1 MHTPASRSRRGPQ
14 GTAPKRASIQRSHTR
29 QADSATQR
37 RRPDTANLSAAEV
50 LQLQRTV
57 GNQSTQ
63 QVLAAAKGQQPD
75 QKNAPDAASRISQED
90 VKYELIAHSFA
101 YKTVIPDSAKRLLQ
115 QWGYEGEWLGA
126 YDDQATGFFVGLL
139 EPSAAGKQAG
149 RLPILAFRGTDDML
163 GDLVADTDPIA
174 VGYEQFQANKAH
186 VAQMIKTAGGKV
198 DAVGHSLGGAL
209 AQHAAV
215 TFPSEINRVVTF
227 QAPGVTVAQ
236 AAQFAK
242 LKKRPSVT
250 HHIAKGDMVDLAGV
264 GHLSG
269 EVYKHSPA
277 GKGVIG
283 AHVSYLLSAPE
294 FKKHHEALGLNT
306 DQDWNDMK
314 VSQENRT
321 TAEKPVERHEKYPH
335 KVKGMMAET
344 ARTGI
349 GLGLLPLRALMSLSS
364 ATIDLFREA
373 NADIHE
379 LATKGNAAFKDLSAE
394 KRSFMLYR
402 LCQGR
407 TGGEDEKTLL
417 TILQASVANGD
428 VARVI
433 QLAGPSQIYYALDGS
448 NYATLRSIYN
458 QHYYKHA
465 AVSDLKALV
474 DHCLGGLTERW
485 EEMLADLL
493 VARSQDGRQLIEM
506 VGSGDYNKGLRK
518 ILRALD
524 GKERR
529 AVAAHYSYDQESQDM
544 KGAASG
550 AH

>member
-1 MHTPASRSRRGPQ
+1 MHSSASRSRRGPQ
-14 GTAPKRASIQRSHTR
+14 GTAPKRSSIQRSHTR
-29 QADSATQR
+29 QADSAVHTR
-37 RRPDTANLSAAEV
+37 LPNSASLSAADV

-57 GNQSTQ
+57 GNQTTQ
-63 QVLAAAKGQQPD
+63 QALKGQQPG
-75 QKNAPDAASRISQED
+75 QQNGQDAASRISQQD
-90 VKYELIAHSFA
+90 VQYELIAHSLA

-126 YDDQATGFFVGLL
+126 YDDQATGFFAGLL

-149 RLPILAFRGTDDML
+149 RLPILAFRGTDDKL

-227 QAPGVTVAQ
+227 QAPGVTAAQ
-236 AAQFAK
+236 AAKFAK
-242 LKKRPSVT
+242 LKRRPSVT

-269 EVYKHSPA
+269 EVYKHHPA
-277 GKGVIG
+277 DKGVLG
-283 AHVSYLLSAPE
+283 AHVSFLLSAPE

-306 DQDWNDMK
+306 DQDWDDMK
-314 VSQENRT
+314 VSKENRV
-321 TAEKPVERHEKYPH
+321 TAEKPTERHESYPH
-335 KVKGMMAET
+335 KIKGMMVET

-364 ATIDLFREA
+364 VTIDLFREA

-379 LATKGNAAFKDLSAE
+379 LATKGNAAFKDLSAA
-394 KRSFMLYR
+394 KRSFMVYR

-407 TGGEDEKTLL
+407 TGGEDEKTIL

-428 VARVI
+428 VAQVI

-448 NYATLRSIYN
+448 SYTALRSIYN

-465 AVSDLKALV
+465 SISDLKALV

-485 EEMLADLL
+485 EEMLSDLL
-493 VARSQDGRQLIEM
+493 VARPQDGRQLIEM
-506 VGSGDYNKGLRK
+506 VGGGDYNKGLRR
-518 ILRALD
+518 ILSALD

-529 AVAAHYSYDQESQDM
+529 AVAAHYHYQQEAQDVR
-544 KGAASG
+544 GAASG
-550 AH
+550 AN